1 MSAEGLQGEDMLP
14 HALAERARGAG
25 IALAYTSFWG
35 APQAASRDT
44 VEAILQSMED
54 GRAFSSIPPASS
66 DAQAFI
72 ATEGEATTIALTRA
86 GPWRLISETSQTV
99 GAGTGDAVAL
109 PASLPAGYYRLL
121 TRHLPERLVIVA
133 PARCWLPDAVMQG
146 ERWWGVS
153 AQLYALR
160 SGTNWG
166 IGDFADLRELI
177 SLAAAEGAS
186 FVGLNPLHAL
196 SPLHPEVASPY
207 SPSSRIALHPLYID
221 VPGVPEFAACDAA
234 RELVASSAFQQRLA
248 ALREGDF
255 VKYAEVAAVKNEVL
269 ALLWRH
275 FCQRELQQRSQRGRA
290 FERFMQQHRATL
302 GRHALHEALA
312 LHLHAAD
319 SSVWGWPAWPAGL
332 QEPDSPEVT
341 AFSRAHSEAVAYR
354 FWLQWVTSEQLAACQ
369 RHARG
374 VMGLGLYC
382 DLAVGA
388 SEGGSEVW
396 SRRSLFALGLH
407 VGAPPD
413 PLNALGQDWGLPPI
427 NPGALVAEQFAPFIE
442 LLRYN
447 MQHAGALRL
456 DHVMGLM
463 RLYWT
468 RGGNGTYVAYPLE
481 PLLAIL
487 AVESHRQQCMVIGED
502 LGNVAPAMRD
512 AMARR
517 GLLSYRPLIFER
529 TEAGAFR
536 PPQDWQPQALAVV
549 TTHDLPTLRGYWLGD
564 DVETAA
570 RLNLLPEPDSH
581 ARQVLA
587 RAHDRAHLLM
597 ALNEQHLLPE
607 GATMHPPSLPDATTA
622 FVAAVHGFLARTP
635 CWLAAVQ
642 LEDVVGQREQV
653 NVPGTTEDVH
663 PNWRRRIAVA
673 LEDIAGDGRLATVAA
688 AMRAGRPAA
697 TAGHT
702 PGSASALAD
711 LPALDTADIPRATY
725 RVQFHAGCT
734 FADVTRAADYL
745 QALGVS
751 HLYASPYLT
760 ARPGSTHGYDVIDP
774 TRINPEVGTPEEHAA
789 LCDALATRG
798 MGQVL
803 DIVPNHMGVLEA
815 HNPWWQDVLEHG
827 RASPHA
833 DTFDIEWQPAA
844 PEMRDRVLLPILG
857 DAYGRVLE
865 AGELQVRFDALAGQF
880 CVHYWG
886 HHAPIDPAHYAG
898 ILASQPVQP
907 VQSQDNDQVRSLLD
921 AFTRLPGRDAATADE
936 RAIRL
941 RDAALHKRSL
951 AALAAEHEWLRQWI
965 DACLRRL
972 NGHAGDPRSFDALD
986 ALLQKQ
992 AYRLADW
999 RVAGDDINYRR
1010 FFDINGLAAVNMDR
1024 APVFDAMHGL
1034 ILQWLAEGKITGLRI
1049 DHPDGLSE
1057 PAAYFMKL
1065 QRRHAALASS
1075 AGREVRALYLVV
1087 EKILAD
1093 HEALPEEWPVHGGT
1107 GYRFSSLVN
1116 GLFVDP
1122 SAEAAFDEAYAA
1134 FTGDTQSF
1142 EAIVHDCKKLVIG
1155 QSLSSELGWLTET
1168 LYRIARADR
1177 STCDFTRN
1185 RLREVL
1191 AEVAAAFPVYRTYVG
1206 ASGYSGVAG
1215 DAQHIAWAVAAARR
1229 RLGTADAQVLGFV
1242 EGVLLGEAGALP
1254 SLHRRFIAR
1263 WQQFTAPVMAKAME
1277 DTAFYRYVRLVSLND
1292 VGSEPR
1298 RFGVSAA
1305 AFHNANVQRAR
1316 RRPHWLLATSTHDSK
1331 RSEDVRARLN
1341 VLSEIPQEWAEAA
1354 SRLSEIGERFRSE
1367 VDGAAAPCRHDEWAL
1382 FQALAGIWPVAPA
1395 GPGAASVTQDLRERV
1410 QRYMLKA
1417 AREAK
1422 RETNWINPNEAYET
1436 ALRDYIDQVLSLDAF
1451 VAGLQA
1457 LVTRIAPLGWRNSL
1471 AQLALKLTAPGVPD
1485 IYQGCEEWNFSLV
1498 DPDNRRPV
1506 DYSGLADRLKPLRQL
1521 YEKGYPSRSDWQ
1533 RLLPAA
1539 GHGSMVQQAPAGI
1552 KQLVTWRL
1560 LQLRA
1565 LMPEL
1570 FRNGNYLPLAVEQDS
1585 EGAEHAI
1592 AFARIREGRA
1602 IVIVVARLL
1611 DSLGAQG
1618 WRGATIQLNAHP
1630 VLEKSRV
1637 LRNWMTGVDVPAP
1650 ADGRILLEQLLGTPG
1665 VASSDLPFAVFTCES

>member
-1 MSAEGLQGEDMLP
+1 MSAEGIQGEHGLP

-25 IALAYTSFWG
+25 ISLAYTSFWG
-35 APQAASRDT
+35 EPQAASREM

-54 GRAFSSIPPASS
+54 GRPFSSIPPASA
-66 DAQAFI
+66 DTQAFI
-72 ATEGEATTIALTRA
+72 ATEGEAASIALTRA

-99 GAGTGDAVAL
+99 GVGTGEAVAL

-121 TRHLPERLVIVA
+121 TRHLPERLVIIA
-133 PARCWLPDAVMQG
+133 PARCWLPEPIAQG
-146 ERWWGVS
+146 ERWWGLS

-160 SGTNWG
+160 SDTNWG

-186 FVGLNPLHAL
+186 FIGLNPLHAL
-196 SPLHPEVASPY
+196 SALHPEVASPY

-221 VPGVPEFAACDAA
+221 VPGVPEFAACDTA

-255 VKYAEVAAVKNEVL
+255 VKHAEVAAAKSEVL
-269 ALLWRH
+269 GLLWRH

-302 GRHALHEALA
+302 GRHALHEAIG
-312 LHLHAAD
+312 LHLQASDPAA
-319 SSVWGWPAWPAGL
+319 WGWPAWPQAL

-354 FWLQWVTSEQLAACQ
+354 FWLQWITSEQLAACQ

-388 SEGGSEVW
+388 GEGGSEVW
-396 SRRSLFALGLH
+396 SRRGLFALGMH

-413 PLNALGQDWGLPPI
+413 PLNALGQDWGLPPV

-468 RGGNGTYVAYPLE
+468 RGGSGTYVAYPLE

-502 LGNVAPAMRD
+502 LGNVAPSMRE

-529 TEAGAFR
+529 TEDGAFR
-536 PPQDWQPQALAVV
+536 QPQDWQAQALAVV

-570 RLNLLPEPDSH
+570 RLNLLPESDSH
-581 ARQVLA
+581 AQQVLA
-587 RAHDRAHLLM
+587 RAQDRARLLM
-597 ALNEQHLLPE
+597 ALNDQQLLPA
-607 GATMHPPSLPDATTA
+607 GATVHPPSLPDATTG
-622 FVAAVHGFLARTP
+622 FIAAVHGFLARTP

-663 PNWRRRIAVA
+663 PNWRRRIGVA
-673 LEDIAGDGRLATVAA
+673 LEDIAADGRLATVAA

-697 TAGHT
+697 T
-702 PGSASALAD
+702 GSAPGAAGGIAD

-725 RVQFHAGCT
+725 RVQFHTGCT

-789 LCDALATRG
+789 LCAALTARG

-833 DTFDIEWQPAA
+833 ATFDIEWKPAA

-865 AGELQVRFDALAGQF
+865 AAELQVRFDARGGQF
-880 CVHYWG
+880 CVHYWD

-898 ILASQPVQP
+898 IFAVQP
-907 VQSQDNDQVRSLLD
+907 LQHAQGHGGDQVRSLLD
-921 AFTRLPGRDAATADE
+921 AFTRLPGRDAATAEE
-936 RAIRL
+936 RAVRL

-951 AALAAEHEWLRQWI
+951 AALATEHEWLRHWI

-1024 APVFDAMHGL
+1024 APVFEATHAL

-1057 PAAYFMKL
+1057 PAAYFTKL
-1065 QRRHAALASS
+1065 QRRHAALASA
-1075 AGREVRALYLVV
+1075 AGREARALYLVV

-1093 HEALPEEWPVHGGT
+1093 HEALPDEWPVHGGT

-1122 SAEAAFDEAYAA
+1122 AAEAAFDEAYVA
-1134 FTGDTQSF
+1134 FTGDAQSF
-1142 EAIVHDCKKLVIG
+1142 EDIVYDCKKLVIG
-1155 QSLSSELGWLTET
+1155 QSLSSELSWLTET

-1177 STCDFTRN
+1177 ATCDFTRN

-1206 ASGYSGVAG
+1206 ASGYSGASS

-1341 VLSEIPQEWAEAA
+1341 VLSEIPEQWAAA
-1354 SRLSEIGERFRSE
+1354 ANRLSDLGQPSRSE
-1367 VDGAAAPCRHDEWAL
+1367 VDGAPAPCRHDEWAL
-1382 FQALAGIWPVAPA
+1382 FQAMAGIWPTGA
-1395 GPGAASVTQDLRERV
+1395 GPLDAGAKDELRERI

-1417 AREAK
+1417 VREAK
-1422 RETNWINPNEAYET
+1422 RETNWVNPNEAYEQ
-1436 ALRDYIDQVLSLDAF
+1436 ALRRYIDQVLSQDAF
-1451 VAGLQA
+1451 VVELEA
-1457 LVTRIAPLGWRNSL
+1457 LVAHIAPVGWRNSL
-1471 AQLALKLTAPGVPD
+1471 AQLALKLTVPGVPD
-1485 IYQGCEEWNFSLV
+1485 IYQGCEQWNFSLV

-1506 DYSGLADRLKPLRQL
+1506 DFARLAAGLEPLQQL
-1521 YEKGYPSRSDWQ
+1521 YEKGYPSRGDWQ

-1539 GHGSMVQQAPAGI
+1539 KDAQAPAAPPAGV

-1565 LMPEL
+1565 EMPEV
-1570 FRNGNYLPLAVEQDS
+1570 FRHGTYLPLSVDHEPS
-1585 EGAEHAI
+1585 GAEHAI

-1602 IVIVVARLL
+1602 VLVVVARLL
-1611 DSLGAQG
+1611 DSLAVGG
-1618 WRGATIQLNAHP
+1618 WRNASIQLSAHP
-1630 VLEKSRV
+1630 VLDKARM
-1637 LRNWMTGVDVPAP
+1637 LRNWMTGAEIVPA
-1650 ADGRILLEQLLGTPG
+1650 ADGRIPLEKLLGTPG
-1665 VASSDLPFAVFTCES
+1665 AGSSDLPFAVLICEA